1 LGERSL
7 SFNHDTFILFLTR
20 IKSQKMAT
28 WIHFQ
33 GFPFPFL
40 NETSLGIVANMVGT
54 PLAYDEQTF
63 NSTKLDYTR
72 ICIEL
77 DA

>member
-1 LGERSL
+1 
-7 SFNHDTFILFLTR
+7 
-20 IKSQKMAT
+20 MAT

-40 NETSLGIVANMVGT
+40 NETSLGMAANMVGT

-63 NSTKLDYTR
+63 NSTKLDYTQ